1 MLDAAQTAPQA
12 TASEAEALSQLAN
25 MLAASRRC
33 VVLTGAGVSTES
45 GIPDYR
51 DHNGAWKRT
60 PPMQYQ
66 EFIGSHAA
74 RQRYWARALIGWRQ
88 FRGVEPNRAHH
99 ALATLEH
106 AGIVHTLITQNV
118 DGLHQRAGSH
128 QVIDLHGRIDLV
140 ECLSCKRTS
149 PREHLQAQLA
159 ERNPD
164 WTALH
169 AEMAPDGDALLEHA
183 DFASFDLP
191 HCEHCTGPLK
201 PAVVFFGE
209 NVPPQ
214 VVASAYDA
222 VRSADLLLVAG
233 SSLMVMSGHRFVREA
248 RALDIPIA
256 VINIGRTRADG
267 EVDIK
272 IEAGCGAALQWLVSA
287 MLPVSGRDSSRAS
300 VTRPIA

>member
-1 MLDAAQTAPQA
+1 MLK
-12 TASEAEALSQLAN
+12 
-25 MLAASRRC
+25 ASRRC

-60 PPMQYQ
+60 PPMQFR

-99 ALATLEH
+99 ALARLEQSGVVH
-106 AGIVHTLITQNV
+106 AIITQNV
-118 DGLHQRAGSH
+118 DGLHQRAGS
-128 QVIDLHGRIDLV
+128 QKVIDLHGRIDLV
-140 ECLSCKRTS
+140 ECLQCKRTS
-149 PREHLQAQLA
+149 PRERMQAQLA
-159 ERNPD
+159 ERNPN
-164 WTALH
+164 WTSLH
-169 AEMAPDGDALLEHA
+169 AEMAPDGDALLERT
-183 DFASFDLP
+183 DFSDFDLP

-209 NVPPQ
+209 NVPQQ
-214 VVASAYDA
+214 VVADAYDA
-222 VRSADLLLVAG
+222 VRSTDLLLVAG

-248 RALDIPIA
+248 RVLNIPVA

-272 IEAGCGAALQWLVSA
+272 VEASCGEVLQWLA
-287 MLPVSGRDSSRAS
+287 AAPM
-300 VTRPIA
+300 

>member
-1 MLDAAQTAPQA
+1 MSEAVSTAAPVTADQTA
-12 TASEAEALSQLAN
+12 ALSQAALA
-25 MLAASRRC
+25 MLASMLKRSSRC

-74 RQRYWARALIGWRQ
+74 RQRYWARALIGWQQ
-88 FRGVEPNRAHH
+88 FRGVVPNRAHH
-99 ALATLEH
+99 ALTTLQQ
-106 AGIVHTLITQNV
+106 AGIVHTIITQNV

-128 QVIDLHGRIDLV
+128 DVIDLHGRIDLV
-140 ECLSCKRTS
+140 ECLQCKRTS
-149 PREHLQAQLA
+149 PREQMQVKLS

-164 WTALH
+164 WTMLN
-169 AEMAPDGDALLEHA
+169 AEMAPDGDALLERT
-183 DFASFDLP
+183 DFSSFDIP

-209 NVPPQ
+209 NVPAQ
-214 VVASAYDA
+214 VVDAAYAA

-248 RALDIPIA
+248 RVLNMSIA

-267 EVDIK
+267 EVSLK
-272 IEAGCGAALQWLVSA
+272 IEASCGEVLQWLVSA
-287 MLPVSGRDSSRAS
+287 VLPLPVELPG
-300 VTRPIA
+300 